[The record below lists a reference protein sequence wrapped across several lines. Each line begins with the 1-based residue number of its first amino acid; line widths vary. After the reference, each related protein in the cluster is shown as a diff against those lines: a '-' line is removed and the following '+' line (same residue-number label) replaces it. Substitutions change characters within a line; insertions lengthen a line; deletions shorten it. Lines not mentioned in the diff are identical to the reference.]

1 MQKKKKVMPEGN
13 TEFEAHLL
21 GIVEKYIPILLL
33 QRHTFEV
40 ALGCN
45 DPESLFEL
53 VFMYPYLNNR
63 IRYSDKAVED
73 WKGGRDLVPYVVHEM
88 CHVITDPL
96 YAKAIQRYVSVKEVS
111 DTRETLTDNIC
122 NIVLNKELTQ

>member
-1 MQKKKKVMPEGN
+1 MQKKKKAMPEIN
-13 TEFEAHLL
+13 TEFEDHLL

-63 IRYSDKAVED
+63 IRYSEKSISD
-73 WKGGRDLVPYVVHEM
+73 WEKGRDLTPYVVHEM
-88 CHVITDPL
+88 CHAITDPL
-96 YAKAIQRYVSVKEVS
+96 YAKAIQRHVSRTEILDV
-111 DTRETLTDNIC
+111 REMLTDNLC